1 MKNRSLKASFLFGTM
16 MLLVML
22 GSTIPALAQATT
34 GIVRG
39 TIVDNTGGAIA
50 GANVSVKNEATAIE
64 STAVTNGEGQFEVQ
78 ALSPG
83 AYSISVEATG
93 FKRSVK
99 TGFTVRVGIVNP
111 ADTTLEAGNVTETVT
126 VTGGS
131 EETLQTEQSQIS
143 TTFESR
149 KVQDL
154 PSNGAGGG
162 IDTLALLSP
171 GVIAN
176 RTGGTN
182 TNGAGLSVNGNRGR
196 SNNFQIDGAD
206 NNDLT
211 VGGPALFVDVQDAV
225 QEYQIVTNNFDA
237 RYGRNQGAVVNI
249 VTKGGGNEFHGSGF
263 LFYRDA
269 KLLDS
274 LNNINRRSGQ
284 KENNPNIN
292 RVFGGTFGGPI
303 YAPNFGEGTSGGVF
317 RKLKDRAFFF
327 LTYQGV
333 RNPNTFTSF
342 STSLAILPTEFARLQ
357 ATFPGNGAI
366 DTVARAGAFA
376 IPGATINTQTVGTP
390 VSTAFNF
397 TPVTPP
403 TGSTV
408 VGSCPRTITV
418 GAPTPTIS
426 INGVATSC
434 GAYTAF
440 VNPATGQPF
449 LTGGPYD
456 VINLGTAA
464 APRLFQ
470 AAQPQRSL
478 NTSTVENYYSV
489 RFDVKATNKDNI
501 TFRFLNQRNVSTNGV
516 GTISGGFTGDVP
528 ARSRNLGGNYTRIIG
543 SSMTNDFRAYYQ
555 SIGVE
560 FGGGCTGAIGCIP
573 NPLTGISTAFT
584 NIAFAGVTGVR
595 TTANTLQTI
604 GPATNVPQARTGK
617 VYQAADN
624 FSFVVGKQSFTVG
637 AEYKHLNTVVPFL
650 PTYNGAFSFSSN
662 AGGTGST
669 RLANNAPSGFT
680 VTLGNP
686 VFSFKEND
694 QYYFVQDD
702 FKVRPN
708 LTLNL
713 GARYEYTGQPIN
725 QIADATVARESS
737 ASTALFNPSLP
748 LSLRTF
754 KRISADKNNFAPRL
768 GFAYTPNFL
777 KGLFGDNKTVI
788 RGGFSIA
795 YDAAFYN
802 ILLNIVG
809 AAPVAA
815 SLTIPTANLPAIG
828 SPAPVPLNPTG
839 DIVRASAA
847 ASGVLPRGLLNPIY
861 FAQTTVGNDFRAP
874 FSRQYSLGVQR
885 QFGRS
890 QIAEVRFV
898 GTQGRALFQNI
909 NGNFFVGPLVNGFTA
924 AGVTY
929 PSFSNLL
936 PSGTVAQ
943 VCTDVV
949 GTLDNEGAC
958 NNRQFRQ
965 AGITSRNNSGKSDYN
980 ALQARYN
987 GNFFKNSLSLGA
999 SYTFSKTLDNSSEI
1013 FDFGVGSPN
1022 AQNPFDINSGE
1033 YSISNLDRPHAFS
1046 MNFVFDLP
1054 FYREQKG
1061 FVGRVIGGWQVNGTY
1076 IATSGAGYTPQSV
1089 VGGSF
1094 FGLGATYLTAG
1105 ERPFYGNPN
1114 ADARLVGISQL
1125 DANRVYGVPC
1135 NPAPC
1140 SNTTTGFYSVN
1151 QLNATNTAVAVNL
1164 SDVKYIINGPGAAK
1178 FFGTPFGNVARN
1190 TERGP
1195 ILNQLNMSLF
1205 KNIRVFEKVNIQLRG
1220 EAFNVLNHPN
1230 PGVGVNAVGTG
1241 TIPTN
1246 SLLNAGNPGNAFGEF
1261 KDITLSNRVV
1271 QLGARIIF

>member
-1 MKNRSLKASFLFGTM
+1 MKNRSLKASFLFGTI

-22 GSTIPALAQATT
+22 CSTTVTLAQATT
-34 GIVRG
+34 GVIRG
-39 TIVDNTGGAIA
+39 TVVDNTGGAIA
-50 GANVSVKNEATAIE
+50 GATVSIKNDGTGAEAT
-64 STAVTNGEGQFEVQ
+64 TVTNGDGVFEVQ
-78 ALSPG
+78 SLSPG
-83 AYSISVEATG
+83 SYSISVEAPN

-99 TGFTVRVGIVNP
+99 TGFPVRVGIVNP
-111 ADTTLEAGNVTETVT
+111 ADTALEAGNVTETVT
-126 VTGGS
+126 ITAS
-131 EETLQTEQSQIS
+131 TDETLQSEQSQIS

-149 KVQDL
+149 KVTDL

-176 RTGGTN
+176 RTGGAN

-269 KLLDS
+269 KLLNS

-284 KENNPNIN
+284 KENDLNIN
-292 RVFGGTFGGPI
+292 RVFGGTFGGPL
-303 YAPNFGEGTSGGVF
+303 YVPNFGEGNSGGFF
-317 RKLKDRAFFF
+317 RKLENRAFFF
-327 LTYQGV
+327 LTYQGI
-333 RNPNTFTSF
+333 RQSINTVGR
-342 STSLAILPTEFARLQ
+342 STALAILPTEFARLS
-357 ATFPGNGAI
+357 ATFPSNGAI
-366 DTVARAGAFA
+366 NTVATAGAFA
-376 IPGATINTQTVGTP
+376 IPGATINNQTTGT
-390 VSTAFNF
+390 VISTAFNF
-397 TPVTPP
+397 TAP
-403 TGSTV
+403 TG
-408 VGSCPRTITV
+408 CPRVIAV
-418 GAPTPTIS
+418 GTTAPT
-426 INGVATSC
+426 GC
-434 GAYTAF
+434 GTYTAF
-440 VNPATGQPF
+440 INPATGQPF
-449 LTGGPYD
+449 LTGGAYD

-464 APRLFQ
+464 APTLFQ
-470 AAQPQRSL
+470 AAQPQREL
-478 NTSTVENYYSV
+478 STPSNENYYSV
-489 RFDVKATNKDNI
+489 RLDFKATDKDNV
-501 TFRFLNQRNVSTNGV
+501 TFRFLNQRNVARNGV
-516 GTISGGFTGDVP
+516 GTISSGFLGDLP
-528 ARSRNLGGNYTRIIG
+528 ARSRNLGGNYTRVIG
-543 SSMTNDFRAYYQ
+543 NSMANDFRAYYQ

-560 FGGGCTGAIGCIP
+560 FGGGCATAIGCIP
-573 NPLTGISTAFT
+573 DPLTGISTAFT
-584 NIAFAGVTGVR
+584 NITFAGVTGVR
-595 TTANTLQTI
+595 TTANALQAI
-604 GPATNVPQARTGK
+604 GPATNLPQARTGK

-624 FSFVVGKQSFTVG
+624 FSFVVGKHSFTVG

-650 PTYNGAFSFSSN
+650 PTFNGSFAFNS
-662 AGGTGST
+662 AA

-680 VTLGNP
+680 VTLGEP
-686 VFSFKEND
+686 VFSFKEDD

-702 FKVRPN
+702 FKIRPN

-725 QIADATVARESS
+725 QIADATIVRESN

-748 LSLRTF
+748 LALRTF
-754 KRISADKNNFAPRL
+754 KRIDADKNNIAPRL

-777 KGLFGDNKTVI
+777 TGLFGENKTVI

-809 AAPVAA
+809 GAPVAA
-815 SLTIPTANLPAIG
+815 SLTIPAANLPATG
-828 SPAPVPLNPTG
+828 SPAPVPFNPTG
-839 DIVRASAA
+839 NVVRDAAA
-847 ASGVLPRGLLNPIY
+847 ASGVLPRGVLNPIY
-861 FAQTTVGNDFRAP
+861 FAQTTVADDFRAP

-885 QFGRS
+885 QFGKN
-890 QIAEVRFV
+890 QIAEVRYV

-909 NGNFFVGPLVNGFTA
+909 NDNFFTGPLVNGFTA
-924 AGVTY
+924 GGVTY

-936 PSGTVAQ
+936 PSGTVSQ
-943 VCTDVV
+943 VCINDPA
-949 GTLDNEGAC
+949 TLDNEAAC
-958 NNRQFRQ
+958 NGRLKRQ
-965 AGITSRNNSGKSDYN
+965 AGITSRNNSGRSDYN

-987 GNFFKNSLSLGA
+987 ANFFDNSLSVGA
-999 SYTFSKTLDNSSEI
+999 SYTFSKTLDNASEI
-1013 FDFGVGSPN
+1013 FDLGVGSPN
-1022 AQNPFDINSGE
+1022 AQNPFDIDNGE
-1033 YSISNLDRPHAFS
+1033 RGISNLDRTHAFS
-1046 MNFVFDLP
+1046 TNFTFELP

-1061 FVGRVIGGWQVNGTY
+1061 FLGRAFGGIQLNGTY
-1076 IATSGAGYTPQSV
+1076 IVTGGAPYTPQSV

-1125 DANRVYGVPC
+1125 DANRVFGVAC

-1140 SNTTTGFYSVN
+1140 SNATTGFYSVN
-1151 QLNATNTAVAVNL
+1151 ELNRTGAAVAVNL

-1195 ILNQLNMSLF
+1195 IFNQLNMSLF
-1205 KNIRVFEKVNIQLRG
+1205 KNIRIVEKVNIQLRG

-1230 PGVGVNAVGTG
+1230 PGFGVNAGG
-1241 TIPTN
+1241 FIPTN
-1246 SLLNAGNPGNAFGEF
+1246 SLLNAGSPGNAFGEF
-1261 KDITLSNRVV
+1261 DDIGLANRVV
-1271 QLGARIIF
+1271 QLGVRIIF

>member
-1 MKNRSLKASFLFGTM
+1 MKTRSLKASILFGSM

-22 GSTIPALAQATT
+22 CSTIPALAQATT
-34 GIVRG
+34 GIIRG
-39 TIVDNTGGAIA
+39 TVLDNTGGAIA
-50 GANVSVKNEATAIE
+50 GASVSVKNEATAINA
-64 STAVTNGEGQFEVQ
+64 TTVTNGEGLFEVQ

-83 AYSISVEATG
+83 AYSITIEASG

-99 TGFTVRVGIVNP
+99 TGFTVRVGIINP
-111 ADTTLEAGNVTETVT
+111 ADVVLEAGNVTETVT
-126 VTGGS
+126 VTGTS

-162 IDTLALLSP
+162 LDTLALLSP

-269 KLLDS
+269 KLLNS
-274 LNNINRRSGQ
+274 LNNIDRRSGQ
-284 KENNPNIN
+284 KENNLNIN
-292 RVFGGTFGGPI
+292 RVFGGTFGGPLYI
-303 YAPNFGEGTSGGVF
+303 PNFGEGNSGGFF
-317 RKLKDRAFFF
+317 RKLENRAFFF
-327 LTYQGV
+327 LTYQGI
-333 RNPNTFTSF
+333 RQSINTIGR
-342 STSLAILPTEFARLQ
+342 STSLAILPTEFTRLN
-357 ATFPGNGAI
+357 AAFPTNGAI
-366 DTVARAGAFA
+366 NAITTASAFA
-376 IPGATINTQTVGTP
+376 IPGATVNNQTTGTVISSAFNLAFPTGCPRAIAVGT
-390 VSTAFNF
+390 TA
-397 TPVTPP
+397 PA
-403 TGSTV
+403 G
-408 VGSCPRTITV
+408 
-418 GAPTPTIS
+418 
-426 INGVATSC
+426 C
-434 GAYTAF
+434 GTYTAYI
-440 VNPATGQPF
+440 NPQTGQPF
-449 LTGGPYD
+449 LTGGAYD

-464 APRLFQ
+464 APNLFQ
-470 AAQPQRSL
+470 AAQPQRELATPS
-478 NTSTVENYYSV
+478 NENYFSA
-489 RFDVKATNKDNI
+489 RFDFKATNKDSI
-501 TFRFLNQRNVSTNGV
+501 TFRLLNQRSVGKNGV
-516 GTISGGFTGDVP
+516 GTISSGFLGDVP
-528 ARSRNLGGNYTRIIG
+528 ARSRNFGGNWSHIFG
-543 SSMTNDFRAYYQ
+543 SSMVNDFRAYYQ

-560 FGGGCTGAIGCIP
+560 FGGGCTSSIGCIP

-584 NIAFAGVTGVR
+584 NITFAGVAGVR

-624 FSFVVGKQSFTVG
+624 FSFVLGKQAFTVG

-650 PTYNGAFSFSSN
+650 PTFNGTFAFNS
-662 AGGTGST
+662 AA

-680 VTLGNP
+680 VTLGEP

-694 QYYFVQDD
+694 QYYFIQDD

-725 QIADATVARESS
+725 QIAAATVARESN
-737 ASTALFNPSLP
+737 AATALFNPSLP

-754 KRISADKNNFAPRL
+754 KSISADKNNIAPRL

-777 KGLFGDNKTVI
+777 KGIFGENKTVI

-809 AAPVAA
+809 GAPVAA
-815 SLTIPTANLPAIG
+815 SLTIPAANLPATG
-828 SPAPVPLNPTG
+828 SPAPVPFNPTG
-839 DIVRASAA
+839 NIVRAAAA

-861 FAQTTVGNDFRAP
+861 FAQTTVANDFRAP
-874 FSRQYSLGVQR
+874 FSRQYSIGVQR
-885 QFGRS
+885 QFGRN
-890 QIAEVRFV
+890 QIAEVRYV
-898 GTQGRALFQNI
+898 GTQGRDLFQNI

-924 AGVTY
+924 NSTNPPLVPGGPAVIVPISY

-936 PSGTVAQ
+936 PSGTVSQ
-943 VCTDVV
+943 VCINDPA
-949 GTLDNEGAC
+949 TLDNEAAC
-958 NNRQFRQ
+958 NGRQFRQ
-965 AGITSRNNSGKSDYN
+965 AGITSRNNSAKSDYN

-987 GNFFKNSLSLGA
+987 GNFFNNSLSLGA

-1046 MNFVFDLP
+1046 TNFVFDLP

-1061 FVGRVIGGWQVNGTY
+1061 FVGRVIGGWQINGTY
-1076 IATSGAGYTPQSV
+1076 IVTTGAAYTPQSV
-1089 VGGSF
+1089 IGGSF

-1114 ADARLVGISQL
+1114 ADPRLVGISQL
-1125 DANRVYGVPC
+1125 DANRVYGVAC

-1140 SNTTTGFYSVN
+1140 SNATTGFYSVN
-1151 QLNATNTAVAVNL
+1151 ELNRTGAAVAVNL

-1178 FFGTPFGNVARN
+1178 FFGTPFGNVPRN

-1205 KNIRVFEKVNIQLRG
+1205 KNIRVYEKVNIQLRG

-1230 PGVGVNAVGTG
+1230 PGIGVNAAGTG
-1241 TIPTN
+1241 FIPTN

-1261 KDITLSNRVV
+1261 QDITLSNRVV
-1271 QLGARIIF
+1271 QLGVRVIF